1 MEREVWQY
9 RLIITRGPVRV
20 EEDVSRRRLNP
31 QRAERGVEVFF
42 YLSLLTFVLT
52 WWLTR

>member
-9 RLIITRGPVRV
+9 RLIITRGPVQV
-20 EEDVSRRRLNP
+20 EEAVSRRRWDP
-31 QRAERGVEVFF
+31 QRAGRWVEVFF
-42 YLSLLTFVLT
+42 YLSLLTFLLT